1 MASNNIDDEK
11 PNLRPTKR
19 VTATGKSIFL
29 HHNPNQRS
37 NKSYVHVTLE
47 NSTFDNQQPHVEYSL
62 NKQQRW
68 KIVNDFDD
76 QSSLSSEDDFNTQSD
91 SEQGRKKKISKR
103 INSRTTKQ
111 NHKNDDADNEDD
123 DDKTRGITTYVT
135 TVPSSR
141 KKQLSSIRKTHG
153 AKSN

>member
-76 QSSLSSEDDFNTQSD
+76 QSSLSSEDDFNTQS
-91 SEQGRKKKISKR
+91 EIIRMMMLIAKMMMI
-103 INSRTTKQ
+103 KQ
-111 NHKNDDADNEDD
+111 EELLHMLLQFHHLE
-123 DDKTRGITTYVT
+123 
-135 TVPSSR
+135 
-141 KKQLSSIRKTHG
+141 
-153 AKSN
+153 KSNYQVFGRLMEQKVIRFYQEISFEYLS